1 MKSSGTPGRAS
12 AGTWATAAVLLVGYL
27 VALALLAVSAAVDL
41 RITRELEESGKAV
54 SRTIE
59 AMEKLRQVGN
69 TFFLA
74 ESAHR
79 GYLLTGQ
86 DSYLDPYR
94 EMHQAIGSRL
104 DETNRLVSDTPA
116 QRDRLNTLR
125 SLADRRFS
133 QMDGTLDAYRT
144 GGQQSS
150 IAVINSNGGRE
161 TMVEAR
167 SLILAMLTEEAM
179 LRDRQRV
186 KESRAATGGRRE
198 TLLASAFVGLAL
210 SAFFFLMYRYLR
222 QRDAAL
228 RAIES
233 SKDELERRVAER
245 TAELSNLSRHLL
257 EIREDEKRSIARD
270 LHDEL
275 GSFLTAINMDV
286 SRMRDR
292 MLATD
297 PEQAA
302 KFDRTLSLLNQ
313 AITMKRR
320 LVGNLRP
327 SVLDNLGL
335 GAALEQHIDAWSRRT
350 GIVAAFDFKGELYTE
365 AEGCPI
371 AIFRVFQEALDN
383 IALHSRATAVACHVR
398 RVGDSIDLEIAD
410 NGIGL
415 SDSAR
420 SKPDTHGLL
429 GIRERVLA
437 YHGRLEFSRGAEG
450 GTVIRASFPC
460 RLPARDEIAKAVATA
475 LA

>member
-1 MKSSGTPGRAS
+1 M
-12 AGTWATAAVLLVGYL
+12 LLVGYL
-27 VALALLAVSAAVDL
+27 AALALLAVSVAVDF
-41 RITRELEESGKAV
+41 RITRDLEDSGKAV
-54 SRTIE
+54 SHTIE

-69 TFFLA
+69 TLSLA
-74 ESAHR
+74 ESSHR

-94 EMHQAIGSRL
+94 EMHQAIGARL

-116 QRDRLNTLR
+116 QRERLNTLR
-125 SLADRRFS
+125 SLAATRFA
-133 QMDGTLDAYRT
+133 QMDATLDAYRT
-144 GGQQSS
+144 GGQPSA
-150 IAVINSNGGRE
+150 IARINSNGGME
-161 TMVEAR
+161 TTTQTR
-167 SLILAMLTEEAM
+167 SLILAMLTEEAT
-179 LRDRQRV
+179 LRDQQRV

-198 TLLASAFVGLAL
+198 TLIASAFVALAL
-210 SAFFFLMYRYLR
+210 SAFFFLMYHYLR

-228 RAIES
+228 SAIES
-233 SKDELERRVAER
+233 SRAELERRVAER

-257 EIREDEKRSIARD
+257 NVREDEKRIMARD

-286 SRMRDR
+286 SRLRDR
-292 MLATD
+292 MLAAD

-313 AITMKRR
+313 AINMKRR
-320 LVGNLRP
+320 LISNLRP
-327 SVLDNLGL
+327 SILDNLGL
-335 GAALEQHIDAWSRRT
+335 GVALEQYIDEWSRRT
-350 GIVAAFDFKGELYTE
+350 GIAATFDFSGELYTE
-365 AEGCPI
+365 SEGCPI

-383 IALHSRATAVACHVR
+383 IALHSRATCVDCHVR

-415 SDSAR
+415 PDAER

-437 YHGRLEFSRGAEG
+437 YHGRLEFSRGPEG
-450 GTVIRASFPC
+450 GTTIRASFPC
-460 RLPARDEIAKAVATA
+460 RLPDHDEMSAVVANA
-475 LA
+475 VV